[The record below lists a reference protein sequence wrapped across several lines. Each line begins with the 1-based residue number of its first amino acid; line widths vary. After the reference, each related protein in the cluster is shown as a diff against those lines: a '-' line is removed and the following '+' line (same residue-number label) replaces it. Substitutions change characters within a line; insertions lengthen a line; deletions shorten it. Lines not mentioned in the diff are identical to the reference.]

1 MQQAALDTAG
11 LRTTYEAWDVR
22 PEDLPAAIERLRS
35 ASVLGANITVPHKVA
50 VLGMVDERDRLCELV
65 GATNTIVSRD
75 GRLLATNT
83 DVDGIS
89 RTLSA
94 AAVPLAGG
102 RVVVLGAGGAARA
115 AVVAMQQAGVRDLTV
130 ANRSPE
136 RARELAQSIGAQS
149 IGAQSLGAQS
159 LGTQSLGTQS
169 LGTQSIAVCALDVG
183 SEALRAAL
191 AVADLVIQTT
201 SLGMLHGPDEAA
213 SPIPAELLRR
223 GQVAFDLVY
232 RPERT
237 PFLVEAARAG
247 ARPIGGVEMLIEQGA
262 ASFHRWTGQ
271 EPSREAMARAAR
283 QALEAG

>member
-136 RARELAQSIGAQS
+136 RARELAHSIGA
-149 IGAQSLGAQS
+149 
-159 LGTQSLGTQS
+159 QS

>member
-136 RARELAQSIGAQS
+136 RARELAQS
-149 IGAQSLGAQS
+149 LGTQS

>member
-136 RARELAQSIGAQS
+136 RARELAQS
-149 IGAQSLGAQS
+149 LGTQS

-169 LGTQSIAVCALDVG
+169 IGTQSIGTQSIAVCALDVG

-262 ASFHRWTGQ
+262 ASFRRWTGQ